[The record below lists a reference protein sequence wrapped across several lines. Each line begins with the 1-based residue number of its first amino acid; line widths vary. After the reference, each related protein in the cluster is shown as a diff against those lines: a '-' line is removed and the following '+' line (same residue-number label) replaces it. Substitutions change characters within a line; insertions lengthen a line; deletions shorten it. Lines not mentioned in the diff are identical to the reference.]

1 MVSSGVLTN
10 SKQHSKPTGKGD
22 EMAESIAER
31 VAWEVVNDVCD
42 GTIPSRQVL
51 IDYAQQRIQAAIDEA
66 VLAER
71 ARCAGIAEEWSPYCA
86 EAIRSRTV
94 GAPTSKP

>member
-1 MVSSGVLTN
+1 
-10 SKQHSKPTGKGD
+10 
-22 EMAESIAER
+22 MAESLAER
-31 VAWEVVNDVCD
+31 VARELHYDDPGNEWLNEQDNRKCAELWLKWA
-42 GTIPSRQVL
+42 T
-51 IDYAQQRIQAAIDEA
+51 QRIQAAIDEA